1 MKTLFK
7 LLFCATLLITIS
19 SCENQASESHLAL
32 ENAAAQVE
40 ANIKLYENVW
50 DKAIN
55 DGQIE
60 LVNEDSFT
68 TDATVVIPGE
78 NIVGIE

>member
-7 LLFCATLLITIS
+7 LLFCGILFIS
-19 SCENQASESHLAL
+19 SSSCKNQVSENHLAL
-32 ENAAAQVE
+32 ENAATQVE

-68 TDATVVIPGE
+68 SDCS
-78 NIVGIE
+78 NSWRKHCRY